1 MDKDYSIYKYY
12 KGSEDYPNDKARFF
26 GFYEQ
31 HFDVGYRG
39 KPEDK
44 EEAFKDYTLS
54 NIGLYD
60 STKKYKIYIIEEED
74 IFLIEI
80 MESEDATNNIV
91 LDSEDNIILSIE
103 KRIL

>member
-31 HFDVGYRG
+31 HFDVGYNG

-44 EEAFKDYTLS
+44 EEAFKDYMS
-54 NIGLYD
+54 NVLFEQCADMCCFGMPGVDKWAKYD
-60 STKKYKIYIIEEED
+60 DYLNEYFNPER
-74 IFLIEI
+74 
-80 MESEDATNNIV
+80 N
-91 LDSEDNIILSIE
+91 IE
-103 KRIL
+103 KYRKAP

>member
-31 HFDVGYRG
+31 HFDVGYNG

-44 EEAFKDYTLS
+44 EEAFKDYMCNVLYEQCADMCCFGMPGVDKWAKYDDYLDEYFNPER
-54 NIGLYD
+54 NIE
-60 STKKYKIYIIEEED
+60 KYK
-74 IFLIEI
+74 
-80 MESEDATNNIV
+80 
-91 LDSEDNIILSIE
+91 
-103 KRIL
+103 R

>member
-31 HFDVGYRG
+31 HFDVGYNG

-44 EEAFKDYTLS
+44 EEAFKDYMCNVLFEQCADMCCF
-54 NIGLYD
+54 GMPGVDKWAKYD
-60 STKKYKIYIIEEED
+60 DYLNEYFNPER
-74 IFLIEI
+74 
-80 MESEDATNNIV
+80 N
-91 LDSEDNIILSIE
+91 IE
-103 KRIL
+103 KYRKAP

>member
-31 HFDVGYRG
+31 HFDVGYNG

-44 EEAFKDYTLS
+44 EEAFKDYMCNVLYEQCADMCCFGMPGVDKWAKYNDYLDEYFNPER
-54 NIGLYD
+54 NIE
-60 STKKYKIYIIEEED
+60 KYK
-74 IFLIEI
+74 
-80 MESEDATNNIV
+80 
-91 LDSEDNIILSIE
+91 
-103 KRIL
+103 R